1 MSDSNNTAFKTAIRR
16 ACSNVLP
23 MKQLK
28 VFGVVCLEKDKEKEQ
43 TLKIDININ
52 NNEEVGAGQSQQ
64 SVEKN
69 HRVSADT
76 TELSTKIW
84 MFAKRLI
91 SYTNQLKVFGIIY
104 ISHRT
109 TEYYI
114 TLNHSVGDKPVT
126 TGSVKRSV
134 GQTIKEI
141 KTVTEDVI
149 PPKGKKLTMNEDKE
163 MQDKSLCTG
172 SVKRNVSQKTEAGK
186 QQPVTKDVYPTHIKK
201 PTQKEYK
208 GTQDK
213 PFRTESEQ
221 TVNKQEKNCNM
232 GNRTFISPKFKEPN
246 KKFRL
251 QTEHGIIEG
260 SEDTMQFV
268 HVHDE
273 SKTAETVRNEYGDY
287 STTITTPSRPV
298 AATNVNMKRKST
310 SQVEQVGATIGKKI
324 KQERSGEMNKVK
336 LTCRKCKKKILY
348 SKKCMIKHI
357 KVCANVCDLDALGY
371 IIKG

>member
-1 MSDSNNTAFKTAIRR
+1 MSDSNNTAFKTAIRT

-52 NNEEVGAGQSQQ
+52 NNEEVGAGQSQ
-64 SVEKN
+64 SVEIN

-91 SYTNQLKVFGIIY
+91 SYKNQLKVFGIIY

-114 TLNHSVGDKPVT
+114 TLNDTVGDKPVT

-134 GQTIKEI
+134 GQTIEEI

-149 PPKGKKLTMNEDKE
+149 PPKGKKLTKNEDKE

-221 TVNKQEKNCNM
+221 TVNKQEKKCNM
-232 GNRTFISPKFKEPN
+232 GNRTFISPKLKEPD

-251 QTEHGIIEG
+251 QTEHGLIEG

-273 SKTAETVRNEYGDY
+273 SKTAETGRNEYGDY

-310 SQVEQVGATIGKKI
+310 SHVEQVGATIGKKI
-324 KQERSGEMNKVK
+324 KQERSGDMNKFK

-357 KVCANVCDLDALGY
+357 KVCANVCDQDALGY
-371 IIKG
+371 IIIG